1 MRPVFPDS
9 LSTSYAMIY
18 TEEALGK
25 LKKKALITVLLSL
38 QSKVESAYNE
48 ILDQVR

>member
-1 MRPVFPDS
+1 MP
-9 LSTSYAMIY
+9 MIY

-25 LKKKALITVLLSL
+25 LNKKALITVLLSL

-48 ILDQVR
+48 ILDQVH